1 MKNLAGKIAIVT
13 GASKGIGEAIAR
25 RFAAEEVAGMALLA
39 RGLGAIEALAKEL
52 DPTGDRII
60 AIQCDVSKSDDCKAA
75 VEATLAKF
83 GRVDIL
89 VNNAGITRDRMFH
102 KMSDDDWYAV
112 LNTNLGGMYNM
123 TKHVINA
130 MREQNGGAIVNIT
143 STSMM
148 GNAGQTNYSTSK
160 AAMQGFTRALAKEGA
175 RKNVR
180 INCVAPGYIDTE
192 MMWAVGEEKVKAGI
206 ARHPS
211 QRLASP
217 DEIAAVVEFFCT
229 DDSSWVTGQNI
240 FACGGSTCN

>member
-60 AIQCDVSKSDDCKAA
+60 AIQCDVSESDDCKAA

-123 TKHVINA
+123 TKNVINA

-148 GNAGQTNYSTSK
+148 GNAGQSISN
-160 AAMQGFTRALAKEGA
+160 
-175 RKNVR
+175 
-180 INCVAPGYIDTE
+180 
-192 MMWAVGEEKVKAGI
+192 
-206 ARHPS
+206 
-211 QRLASP
+211 
-217 DEIAAVVEFFCT
+217 
-229 DDSSWVTGQNI
+229 
-240 FACGGSTCN
+240 